1 MSKRAAVMAM
11 TGVFLIPRPA
21 QPARAADIVK
31 KTVVFRGPAAET
43 FARLLQLSPDQDA
56 TVRFELS
63 QAAEH
68 RALPE
73 RDAALRDE
81 RGTLPSSLGWRVSD
95 HVQVTAIWKARSRL
109 LSIDGYV
116 ADASTAHPRPEGPA
130 CWFSSPV
137 FAESE
142 IDRLPGWKA
151 LFPVVSALPAK
162 PGQGVVADQRVM
174 AATLDAGR
182 RAVLTLVR
190 MNIWDHQSRPVQ
202 RSQLS
207 IGFGRESGKCE

>member
-1 MSKRAAVMAM
+1 MTKRAAVMAI
-11 TGVFLIPRPA
+11 TGVFLIPGSA
-21 QPARAADIVK
+21 QSARAPDIVK
-31 KTVVFRGPAAET
+31 KTVVFRGAAAEA
-43 FARLLQLSPDQDA
+43 FAHMLQLSPDRDA
-56 TVRFELS
+56 AVRFELS

-81 RGTLPSSLGWRVSD
+81 KGTLPSTLGWRVSD
-95 HVQVTAIWKARSRL
+95 QVQVTTTWKAASRL
-109 LSIDGYV
+109 LTIDGYL

-151 LFPVVSALPAK
+151 LFLVASALPAQ
-162 PGQGVVADQRVM
+162 PGRGLVADQRVM
-174 AATLDAGR
+174 EAALDSGR
-182 RAVLTLVR
+182 RVVITLAR
-190 MNIWDHQSRPVQ
+190 MNIWDDQNRPVQ

-207 IGFGRESGKCE
+207 IGFGRESGRCE